1 MEDPNLK
8 FFSSLRSNSSN
19 TSSKSPQRRSS
30 LSVSSWHDPSAPR
43 RHSAPLSSVRLYS
56 PGTTTSAT
64 ASPSKGKSNVPS
76 SGPST
81 PTGESKVEKRL
92 ARRDV
97 SDRTLWEPPVSCRR
111 RLQRCESPNEG
122 DYQYFFPIEL
132 SNRDYFHRLVALMA
146 QALDLFALPATT
158 TSTTSSHS
166 LHPLLIEEFTHLL
179 VANAPDYH
187 YHEYA
192 LKIDSLVRQ
201 NERQM
206 EKLMQTLLDYKSR
219 LFTHVNHWGSSRLHE
234 MSDLFRVVEEW
245 LQRVAPSTSMPS
257 LAKELQAL
265 GQQLTHH
272 QAFQQ
277 ERMSA
282 LGWKWHSSDSQGG
295 EGKEQQEEER
305 WRSVFAKFDEISTQA
320 SHFRQPQTIA
330 LLNLLSRLLTL
341 EEDLHHLSKLCA
353 DQSEYEEAE
362 RLRGLALSMEATVSP
377 PHRLLLDQLHSL
389 LVQINSLVADMDFFL
404 AIKQR
409 TQLFQ
414 EAKMAE
420 SASLQLRQWKEE
432 LTPTLLPIHLL
443 TTQSCADQLDREG
456 SFFIDSNFLFL
467 TDKWPDQVSLASL
480 VIRAAAQDIL
490 EEIQRW
496 PELTALKNSDYNMSL
511 QQLKLEEEQ
520 RGQQQ
525 QEEEEESVHM
535 LGTTEAS
542 AGPFDSSPRDG
553 QNLSPSHFPELVVN
567 ALQAFDLLQQELDTL
582 LTPTAIAHSQLLCR
596 LIGISHD
603 LHGLTEIS
611 DHALQPTLLHAHN
624 NSTVNIHGKESDR
637 LRGLIGVVEG
647 AIDADE
653 LMAEEDPSLSRS
665 LYGRNRLDYIWQV
678 IYRIKP
684 GMKELLKLKSLA
696 RSYCDFTA
704 AAALESMLV
713 GLETRIQA
721 LEESILAFSLLDL
734 DNDIHVYDNGMDMNE
749 RIAREGT
756 AFITSDFIFTYSC
769 GAKGHSIGS
778 LAIVAGAGT
787 MLRYIKQ
794 HWPHLTALGN
804 SASSSDYSAEA
815 SLGGGNTSIGGN
827 TRKRSVTSSVSVLLG
842 HHASSSVSMTNFND
856 AAALRLM
863 GFNPQTLRVA
873 GFNTVDILTAGYTAE
888 QLKLAGFDAQAI
900 HSAAGLTAEQML
912 FLQPPPSASAS
923 GSGGMGVNANNNSGP
938 MASSSV
944 GSGHSLEIAAQLLH
958 DLFNST
964 RGLAWKQSTL
974 WNDLIQLLERA
985 ADNFNKTGGVS
996 GKVSI
1001 LSYQNDLRD
1010 LLHRMHGIKLD
1021 LTTYEVHKLSLP
1033 QNNLQGNQSTIT
1045 SFAQCY

>member
-1 MEDPNLK
+1 M
-8 FFSSLRSNSSN
+8 
-19 TSSKSPQRRSS
+19 
-30 LSVSSWHDPSAPR
+30 
-43 RHSAPLSSVRLYS
+43 
-56 PGTTTSAT
+56 
-64 ASPSKGKSNVPS
+64 
-76 SGPST
+76 
-81 PTGESKVEKRL
+81 EKRL

-111 RLQRCESPNEG
+111 RLQRCESPNEV

-146 QALDLFALPATT
+146 QALDLFSLPAT
-158 TSTTSSHS
+158 SAPGSSSHS

-187 YHEYA
+187 YSEYA
-192 LKIDSLVRQ
+192 QKIGLLVRQ
-201 NERQM
+201 SERQM
-206 EKLMQTLLDYKSR
+206 EKWMQAVLDYKSR
-219 LFTHVNHWGSSRLHE
+219 LFTHVNHWGSCRLHE
-234 MSDLFRVVEEW
+234 MADLFRVVEEW
-245 LQRVAPSTSMPS
+245 LQKVAPSAPS
-257 LAKELQAL
+257 LGKELQAL

-295 EGKEQQEEER
+295 EGKELQEEER
-305 WRSVFAKFDEISTQA
+305 WRSAFAKFEEVSAQA

-377 PHRLLLDQLHSL
+377 SHRLLLDQLHSL
-389 LVQINSLVADMDFFL
+389 LVQMNSLVADMDFFL
-404 AIKQR
+404 AVKQR
-409 TQLFQ
+409 AQLFQ

-420 SASLQLRQWKEE
+420 GASLQLRQLKEE
-432 LTPTLLPIHLL
+432 LAPTLLPIHLL
-443 TTQSCADQLDREG
+443 TTQSCTEQLDREG

-480 VIRAAAQDIL
+480 VIRAASQDIL
-490 EEIQRW
+490 DEMQRW

-511 QQLKLEEEQ
+511 QQLNLEQEQ
-520 RGQQQ
+520 RGR
-525 QEEEEESVHM
+525 EDLVHM
-535 LGTTEAS
+535 LGAEGS
-542 AGPFDSSPRDG
+542 VPGGPFDSSPREG

-611 DHALQPTLLHAHN
+611 DHALQPTLLHTHN
-624 NSTVNIHGKESDR
+624 NSAVNTHGKESDR
-637 LRGLIGVVEG
+637 LRGLIGAVEG

-734 DNDIHVYDNGMDMNE
+734 DNDIHIYESGMDMNE

-756 AFITSDFIFTYSC
+756 AFITSDFIFTYSS

-787 MLRYIKQ
+787 MLRFIKQ

-804 SASSSDYSAEA
+804 SASSADYNAEA
-815 SLGGGNTSIGGN
+815 SLGGTASISGNA
-827 TRKRSVTSSVSVLLG
+827 RKRSVTASSVLLG
-842 HHASSSVSMTNFND
+842 HASSSVSTTNFND

-923 GSGGMGVNANNNSGP
+923 GTGANANSNSGP
-938 MASSSV
+938 IVSSSV
-944 GSGHSLEIAAQLLH
+944 GSGHTLEVAAQLLH

-974 WNDLIQLLERA
+974 WNDLIQLLESA
-985 ADNFNKTGGVS
+985 ADNFNKTGS

-1021 LTTYEVHKLSLP
+1021 LATYEVHKLSLP
-1033 QNNLQGNQSTIT
+1033 QNNLQGNRPFQSLMPNVAARQ
-1045 SFAQCY
+1045 SD